1 MNYILIVGNV
11 ADGLKFIGPWTTP
24 ADGADVADY
33 ASEHFPD
40 QHWDVISLE
49 APLE

>member
-24 ADGADVADY
+24 ADAADY

-49 APLE
+49 PPLS